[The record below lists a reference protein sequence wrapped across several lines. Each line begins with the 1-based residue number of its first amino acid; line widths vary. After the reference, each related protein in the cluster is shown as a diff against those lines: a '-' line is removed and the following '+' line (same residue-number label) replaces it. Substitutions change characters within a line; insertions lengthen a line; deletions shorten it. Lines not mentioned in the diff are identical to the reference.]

1 MGASSGGAS
10 ASNSARSQVQGLQG
24 RQHLPA
30 PVPEGQG
37 KDCGGSGLCP
47 HQRIKSTCKQC
58 KGASI
63 CPHQRQRGRK
73 GQMQGGH
80 SGSTSFCTS
89 AREHMQGV
97 RGLQNLP
104 AQARAERCARK
115 IVCCYPFG
123 PNPCGQLEPQRPR
136 ATIVAAGPG
145 FAQPLTGVH
154 FEALPPE

>member
-1 MGASSGGAS
+1 MGASRGAPLPATAPEVRCKDCKGAS
-10 ASNSARSQVQGLQG
+10 ICPHQCRKD
-24 RQHLPA
+24 RC
-30 PVPEGQG
+30 